1 MVKQEDPEHTS
12 SHGYIKITTVYRGG
26 SDGKESV
33 CYAGDVGSIPE
44 LAKSPGVG
52 NSYPLWYYGLD
63 NSMDRGAW
71 WAIVY
76 RVTKSQTRLSE
87 FHIHTYRAH
96 TEQLYMRQ
104 FSTAKDAKKKSQ

>member
-1 MVKQEDPEHTS
+1 MQERQETQGQEDLLE
-12 SHGYIKITTVYRGG
+12 
-26 SDGKESV
+26 KET
-33 CYAGDVGSIPE
+33 ATHFSISCLE
-44 LAKSPGVG
+44 
-52 NSYPLWYYGLD
+52 NF
-63 NSMDRGAW
+63 MDRGAW